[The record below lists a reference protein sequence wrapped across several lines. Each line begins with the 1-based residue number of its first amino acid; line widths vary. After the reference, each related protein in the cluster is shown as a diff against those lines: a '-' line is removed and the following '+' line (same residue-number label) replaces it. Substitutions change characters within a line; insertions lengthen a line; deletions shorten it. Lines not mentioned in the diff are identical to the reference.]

1 MTSFAAATDSYHVH
15 SSLPLATDQVQG
27 AGYFEFEVE
36 MDMAA
41 LELETDMTALEL
53 ETDTS
58 VLDLET
64 EADMSKEMS
73 KQERYLAD

>member
-1 MTSFAAATDSYHVH
+1 
-15 SSLPLATDQVQG
+15 VQG